1 MLERIAIY
9 PGSFDP
15 ITNGHVGIIQ
25 RSLRIFDR
33 VVVGV
38 LRNISKKPLFNVEER
53 SAMIQETFLDEPRV
67 EVDTFEGL
75 LVTYAEQKGAV
86 AIVRGLRAIADFE
99 YELQMSNMNRRLA
112 PEVTTI
118 FLMAEDRHAY
128 ISSSLIK
135 EVAALGGDVHGLVP
149 PSVEHRL
156 MAALQTKR

>member
-1 MLERIAIY
+1 MPERIAVY

-38 LRNISKKPLFNVEER
+38 LGNISKNPLFDVEER
-53 SAMIQETFLDEPRV
+53 SAMIKETFFEEPRV
-67 EVDTFEGL
+67 EVDSFEGL
-75 LVTYAEQKGAV
+75 LVAYAQQKGAV
-86 AIVRGLRAIADFE
+86 AIVRGLRAVADFE

-135 EVAALGGDVHGLVP
+135 EVAGLGGDVRGLVP
-149 PSVEHRL
+149 LPVEKRL
-156 MAALQTKR
+156 TEALKARR